1 MLTKELKHNKMKK
14 YIKTAMLLVGV
25 LGLGLVSCSD
35 TFLEEEIESSYTPE
49 SLNDELGF
57 ESALIGLYQQL
68 STFYSQSSDQGWVAV
83 WQVGTDIVWPTQP
96 QGIEVPYFEY
106 DLLTPDDNAAFQT
119 WRLAYN
125 IIENANSIIYS
136 AENPTGGAL
145 NMTSDQLKLINA
157 EARFFRGY
165 AYNMLAT
172 LYGGVPLVTSPISEP
187 KLDYV
192 RASMEEVNAQIE
204 EDLLFASQNLPSVD
218 NAPAEARANRYTA
231 HQLFAEFYLR
241 AGEPEKAE
249 AQADMIIN
257 SGKFQLVDDRYG
269 VKADQPGDPFSD
281 MFFKGNQRRSQGNT
295 EAIWV
300 LENENPSDVRGGS
313 SGDPQQRRVWGAG
326 YHNRN
331 GMIPADSLGGRGIA
345 RIRLNNWVLYDLY
358 PEDDMR
364 DSKYNIHRRF
374 RYNNPDFEQYGE
386 DVPYQG
392 ADTLFI
398 INPYTLKWGHFDP
411 RDTFGYG
418 MWKDFIL
425 MRLGETYLFKAEA
438 QLMQGNTAGAAMS
451 INALRERAQAP
462 LVSGSDID
470 LDFILDE
477 RVRELLAEENRRM
490 TLMRTG
496 TLVERANM
504 YNNDAP
510 VGMKIQGL
518 SETHLLF
525 PIPLREIQ
533 LNKENKLEQ
542 NPGY

>member
-1 MLTKELKHNKMKK
+1 MV
-14 YIKTAMLLVGV
+14 LVV
-25 LGLGLVSCSD
+25 GLGGMTLASCSD
-35 TFLEEEIESSYTPE
+35 SFLEEEIESSYTPD
-49 SLNDELGF
+49 SLNDALGF
-57 ESALIGLYQQL
+57 ESALIGLYEQV
-68 STFYSQSSDQGWVAV
+68 STFYTQSNDQGWVAV

-125 IIENANSIIYS
+125 IIENANNIIHS
-136 AENPTGGAL
+136 AENPSGGSL
-145 NMTSDQLKLINA
+145 DMTTDQLKVINA

-172 LYGGVPLVTSPISEP
+172 LYGAVPLVTEPISEP
-187 KLDYV
+187 KLDYA
-192 RASMEEVNAQIE
+192 RAPLAEVNAQIE
-204 EDLLFASQNLPSVD
+204 TDLMFASQNLPSVD
-218 NAPAEARANRYTA
+218 NAPAEARVNRFAAN
-231 HQLFAEFYLR
+231 QLFAKFYLR
-241 AGEPEKAE
+241 SGEPEKAE
-249 AQADMIIN
+249 AQTDLIID
-257 SGKFQLVDDRYG
+257 SGKFQLVDQRYG

-313 SGDPQQRRVWGAG
+313 TGDPQQRRVWGAG

-331 GMIPADSLGGRGIA
+331 GMIPADSLGGRGLA

-358 PEDDMR
+358 EDNDMR
-364 DSKYNIHRRF
+364 NSKYNIHRRF

-392 ADTLFI
+392 PDTLFI

-425 MRLGETYLFKAEA
+425 MRLGETYLLKAEA
-438 QLMQGNTAGAAMS
+438 QFLQGNTSGAAAT
-451 INALRERAQAP
+451 INILRDRAQAP
-462 LVSGSDID
+462 TVAGSDID
-470 LDFILDE
+470 LNFILDE
-477 RVRELLAEENRRM
+477 RARELLAEENRRM

-496 TLVERANM
+496 TLVERVNM
-504 YNNDAP
+504 HNIDAP
-510 VGMKIQGL
+510 AGMKIQGL
-518 SETHLLF
+518 SETNLLF

-533 LNKENKLEQ
+533 LNKESKLEQ